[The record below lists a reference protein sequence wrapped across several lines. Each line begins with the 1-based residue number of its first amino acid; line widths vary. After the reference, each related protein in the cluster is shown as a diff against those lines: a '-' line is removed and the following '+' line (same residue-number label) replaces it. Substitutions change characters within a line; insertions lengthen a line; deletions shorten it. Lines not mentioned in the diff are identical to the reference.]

1 MLKMGD
7 WLHPPPPSSNTAIV
21 ATSLNSQVFFFL
33 RSVWQ
38 VELLTRFI
46 SWGGRMEPVKT
57 TAVESNAAIQKRGT
71 ILARTVILSVCDA
84 GTIAI
89 DLYPFCADLLIYE
102 INHWVFKQF

>member
-7 WLHPPPPSSNTAIV
+7 WLHPPPPSTNTAIE
-21 ATSLNSQVFFFL
+21 ATSLNSQVFFL

-46 SWGGRMEPVKT
+46 SWEGGMEPVKT
-57 TAVESNAAIQKRGT
+57 TAVESNAAIQRRGSM
-71 ILARTVILSVCDA
+71 LAWTVILAVYDA

-89 DLYPFCADLLIYE
+89 DLL
-102 INHWVFKQF
+102 